1 MKRIIY
7 LLFFIFISA
16 SVYSQ
21 SEKVKIQRFLEQS
34 SSDGITN
41 AEKLGITDI
50 SSPAYWPGVTWDGA
64 NIIAINCTG
73 KNLVGE
79 LNLS

>member
-21 SEKVKIQRFLEQS
+21 SEKVKIQRFLEHY
-34 SSDGITN
+34 SSDGLNN
-41 AEKLGITDI
+41 AEQLGRTENL
-50 SSPAYWPGVTWDGA
+50 SPADWPGGNRGGA
-64 NIIAINCTG
+64 NIIG
-73 KNLVGE
+73 L
-79 LNLS
+79 